1 MFKSLVLTGLLV
13 TTNVAFACGGK
24 ACGHCDEAS
33 SHASVE
39 DISKAAGTHVALSV
53 TGMKCGAC
61 SKKITAALKAIE
73 GVNAVSVDH
82 ETGKAEVAFDEAK
95 TNTDAMIAAIQK
107 LSFEASVDTDAKQ
120 G

>member
-24 ACGHCDEAS
+24 ACGHCDQAP
-33 SHASVE
+33 SHTSVD
-39 DISKAAGTHVALSV
+39 DISEAPGTHLALNV

-61 SKKITAALKAIE
+61 SKKVTNALKAIE

-82 ETGKAEVAFDEAK
+82 ESGKAKVAFDEGK
-95 TNTDAMIAAIQK
+95 TNADAMIAAIEK
-107 LSFEASVDTDAKQ
+107 LSFEASVDDGKKQ